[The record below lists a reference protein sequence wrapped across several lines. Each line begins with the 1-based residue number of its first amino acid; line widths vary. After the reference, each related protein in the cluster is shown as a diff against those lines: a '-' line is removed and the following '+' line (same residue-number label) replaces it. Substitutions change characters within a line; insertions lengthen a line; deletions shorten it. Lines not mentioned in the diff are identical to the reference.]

1 MDKNMSPKAMPK
13 AQNPSLGTSEKI
25 LKAARSLFME
35 RGFSGTSM
43 GQIALKAGVNHS
55 LLFHHFKNKQNL
67 WQEVKQAIFE
77 EGKSIYSHL
86 PSLDQSLE
94 PFLKEL
100 ITRSILF
107 YKNNPDIVRMI
118 NWQRLDSN
126 KEQTAGLTLLKES
139 KNWLDACVHFQQ
151 TGEIDQGLKPEFII
165 TLVLAIVGS
174 IAMDPNTFIQDPENN
189 KLYIEFCAQRLYK
202 ALKKD

>member
-1 MDKNMSPKAMPK
+1 MTAKASPK
-13 AQNPSLGTSEKI
+13 NRNSSHDTSKKI
-25 LKAARSLFME
+25 LKAARTLFVE
-35 RGFSGTSM
+35 KGFSGTSM

-94 PFLKEL
+94 FFLKEL
-100 ITRSILF
+100 IARSILF

-118 NWQRLDSN
+118 NWQRLDSSN
-126 KEQTAGLTLLKES
+126 EQNTGLTLLNES
-139 KNWLDACVHFQQ
+139 KNWIDACVHFQRA
-151 TGEIDQGLKPEFII
+151 GEIDQNLKPEFIVA
-165 TLVLAIVGS
+165 LVLAIVGS

-202 ALKKD
+202 ALRKNSG

>member
-1 MDKNMSPKAMPK
+1 MAPKASPK
-13 AQNPSLGTSEKI
+13 AQNPSHDTSKKI
-25 LKAARSLFME
+25 LKAARALFVE
-35 RGFSGTSM
+35 KGFSGTSM

-86 PSLDQSLE
+86 PPLDQSLE

-100 ITRSILF
+100 ITRTILF
-107 YKNNPDIVRMI
+107 YKSNPDIVRMV
-118 NWQRLDSN
+118 NWQRLDSST
-126 KEQTAGLTLLKES
+126 EQTASLTLLKES
-139 KNWLDACVHFQQ
+139 QNWIDACVHFQQ
-151 TGEIDQGLKPEFII
+151 TGEIDQKLKPEFVI

-174 IAMDPNTFIQDPENN
+174 IAMDPNAFIRDTENN
-189 KLYIEFCAQRLYK
+189 KLYIEFCAQRLYR
-202 ALKKD
+202 ALKKDSA